1 MARKTPRRRAPPQV
15 QPAAQPGQEEIVYA
29 QTAPQA
35 TIPLLF
41 PFRVGRVWYR
51 SVDFL
56 PPTFATL
63 EELRASDH
71 LSGPDIIAGASSVS
85 ATVVRFMRWPD
96 VAACAEAAL
105 ALYPEDFRAVFE
117 GASQEPPA
125 AAPPP
130 RGPPL
135 PINSDDPSA
144 NPSVENGFPPGDF
157 APVDEDPGREQDFY
171 VDPSEL

>member
-1 MARKTPRRRAPPQV
+1 MARKSPRRRAPPQV
-15 QPAAQPGQEEIVYA
+15 QPAAQSGQEEIVYA

-51 SVDFL
+51 SVEFW

-63 EELRASDH
+63 EDLRSTDNIA
-71 LSGPDIIAGASSVS
+71 GPDIIAGASSVS
-85 ATVVRFMRWPD
+85 ATVVRMMRWPD

-117 GASQEPPA
+117 GASQEAPA
-125 AAPPP
+125 PAP

-135 PINSDDPSA
+135 PIDHGDPSA
-144 NPSVENGFPPGDF
+144 NPSAENGFPPGEF
-157 APVDEDPGREQDFY
+157 AHVDEDPGREQDFY